1 MAQNFIENAGL
12 NKEQAEKAW
21 KMIYRLMDNVK
32 TKMDCDIELNKGSI
46 EDKNVYEIK
55 EYLRNGVNG
64 IMRSVLGIESN

>member
-1 MAQNFIENAGL
+1 MAQNYIENSGL

-32 TKMDCDIELNKGSI
+32 TKMDYDLELNKGSI

-55 EYLRNGVNG
+55 EYLRNGMNG
-64 IMRSVLGIESN
+64 IIRNVLGIESN

>member
-1 MAQNFIENAGL
+1 MAQNYIENSGL

-32 TKMDCDIELNKGSI
+32 TKMDYDLELNKGSI

-55 EYLRNGVNG
+55 DYLRNGMNG
-64 IMRSVLGIESN
+64 IIRNVLGIESN